1 MALNK
6 VETKA
11 VSLPKVIQLIKGR
24 LLGDQESEM
33 AKPKFPSLQYDLVNP
48 KAGDFALNFINTVCG
63 LEHKDEQN

>member
-1 MALNK
+1 MAFNK

-33 AKPKFPSLQYDLVNP
+33 AKPKFPSLQL
-48 KAGDFALNFINTVCG
+48 
-63 LEHKDEQN
+63 